1 LAQVEVE
8 VVSHLQV
15 CVWRPP
21 MAPPSSI
28 VLFQDTEIA
37 TAAPR
42 SAGSPGSGSDSLA
55 SVTDHGSPGS
65 GSDSLASVTDHGAL
79 MLPEPDVPES
89 NPAKVPALPLAAE
102 SLAARALQRSKEEA
116 GLAMDAMDV
125 EHVLARLTPRGSL
138 IAVQGQAM
146 SAAAP
151 PLKQLALQT
160 RGEPWPAPPK
170 VALASL
176 KSINPHADSQHLQVR
191 AETAEHEVRK
201 LRMENNKLEGEVRKL
216 RSDAYFARIG
226 KNLKGPHSHVDKSQG
241 IDELSTANDPSAD
254 VQASRL
260 QSEQRAVQA
269 EGEVLR
275 LHTELQAA
283 RIQFAIIAD
292 GASTTVPD
300 FSPDVRQADE
310 LPESACVL
318 CFKRVWHCFQRCLM
332 RCLLVLCCI
341 CCCRKSPQKE
351 RPMAEAKKG
360 TIAEGAVN
368 NFCIV
373 DRA

>member
-1 LAQVEVE
+1 
-8 VVSHLQV
+8 
-15 CVWRPP
+15 
-21 MAPPSSI
+21 MAPLSGVGFS
-28 VLFQDTEIA
+28 QDTE
-37 TAAPR
+37 TAAATP
-42 SAGSPGSGSDSLA
+42 SSTGSLGSGS
-55 SVTDHGSPGS
+55 V
-65 GSDSLASVTDHGAL
+65 SLASVTDHGAL
-79 MLPEPDVPES
+79 MLPEPEVPES
-89 NPAKVPALPLAAE
+89 NPAKVPALPLVAE
-102 SLAARALQRSKEEA
+102 SLAARAIQRSKEEA

-125 EHVLARLTPRGSL
+125 EPVLARLTPRGSL
-138 IAVQGQAM
+138 IAVQGQSM
-146 SAAAP
+146 SEVAP
-151 PLKQLALQT
+151 PSKQLALQT

-170 VALASL
+170 IALASL

-216 RSDAYFARIG
+216 RSEAYFARIS

-241 IDELSTANDPSAD
+241 IDERTIPANDSSAD

-310 LPESACVL
+310 LPESTCVL